1 MSNGRTITIDILISS
16 TRRNGG
22 ALIFGAWESA
32 AATVR
37 GIIASISAA
46 ASSVAGMIPSIGGG
60 GNIPA
65 HAEGGFITS
74 PEIALIGE
82 RSPEAI
88 IPLDG
93 SRRALELFKK
103 TGEVLGV
110 DSDGEGYSISS
121 GGGVASVAP
130 NVTVGNVNVSIEVSG
145 VENAT
150 DFMQAVRENAHEISD
165 VVAAKISEAVASVSR
180 NQPLVA

>member
-1 MSNGRTITIDILISS
+1 MG
-16 TRRNGG
+16 
-22 ALIFGAWESA
+22 
-32 AATVR
+32 
-37 GIIASISAA
+37 
-46 ASSVAGMIPSIGGG
+46 IGGG
-60 GNIPA
+60 DCSRDNRVNQCGGVKRGGHDTEHRRRRKYPCSC
-65 HAEGGFITS
+65 GFITS